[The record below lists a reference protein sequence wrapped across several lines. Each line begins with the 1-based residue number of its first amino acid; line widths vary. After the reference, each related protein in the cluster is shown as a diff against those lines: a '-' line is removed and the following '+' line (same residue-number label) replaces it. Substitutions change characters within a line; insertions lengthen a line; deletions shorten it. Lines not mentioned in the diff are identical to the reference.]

1 MPLPVE
7 TIYNCK
13 GISILSITNETKPN
27 TPPQCIGIMS
37 KVTRTIPL
45 PEAMSLKNAL
55 AGFEA
60 AKKAKEKKDG
70 RESSLL
76 FGAPKV
82 FLREP
87 HAKVDFWR

>member
-1 MPLPVE
+1 
-7 TIYNCK
+7 
-13 GISILSITNETKPN
+13 
-27 TPPQCIGIMS
+27 
-37 KVTRTIPL
+37 
-45 PEAMSLKNAL
+45 MSLKNAR